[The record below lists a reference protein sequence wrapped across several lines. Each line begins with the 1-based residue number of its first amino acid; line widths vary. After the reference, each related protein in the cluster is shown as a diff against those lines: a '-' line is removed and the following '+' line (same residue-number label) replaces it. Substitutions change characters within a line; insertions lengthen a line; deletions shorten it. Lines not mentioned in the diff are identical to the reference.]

1 MEMKEIVSTL
11 FCEEP
16 QSFPEAEIAAAKE
29 RFPIPPA
36 LEEFWHVSASV
47 FSAGKL
53 GDHVVDPSLSLN
65 YANSEDLP
73 LFMENAGAFEAYIR
87 RKDLSLPDPP
97 VYVWKNTLMYSD
109 IDDPTEYFCAPSVS
123 EFLKGM
129 MFFEAL
135 WNGFPRENSMTQ
147 RRLSYDDMTLLPKRL
162 PQREARLLNWLDMHF
177 TFYCP
182 FPGAVLAV
190 IDAVAEHRAD
200 CGAATPEG
208 YAALTDLLDGI
219 GKPIT

>member
-1 MEMKEIVSTL
+1 
-11 FCEEP
+11 
-16 QSFPEAEIAAAKE
+16 
-29 RFPIPPA
+29 
-36 LEEFWHVSASV
+36 
-47 FSAGKL
+47 
-53 GDHVVDPSLSLN
+53 
-65 YANSEDLP
+65 
-73 LFMENAGAFEAYIR
+73 
-87 RKDLSLPDPP
+87 
-97 VYVWKNTLMYSD
+97 
-109 IDDPTEYFCAPSVS
+109 
-123 EFLKGM
+123 M

-135 WNGFPRENSMTQ
+135 WNGFPQENSMTQ